1 MWLRHLQRAGTV
13 NELAVVDQH
22 VAGWQSLAADLY
34 QQGLT
39 VLVLNPDLDGISQ
52 VSQELTA
59 HPGFTAVQF
68 LSHGDADG
76 FQLGSSWIDQGDVE
90 SYQNLMR
97 SWRTELAPD
106 ADLLFYECDL
116 AAANPGQALLA
127 SIHTF
132 TGANIAASTHLVGSA
147 AMGGSWVL
155 DYQIGSIDAQSPLKQ
170 PPTNWSGVLA
180 ITANGTVASAI
191 TASGVTSLT
200 FTATVAAGTNT
211 YMVVEVADQNLG
223 AGVSSVTYDGTAL
236 TSIGTE
242 SGNEVVALYG
252 LKAPATGSYSVVVTF
267 EASTYAAARRD
278 DLQRSEPDH
287 TPADFTGVS
296 GNGKTSSIAATS
308 AVNDLE
314 LDVTYW
320 NSDPSGY
327 SAGGSQTQQWE
338 QSDSNLLGVSTTA
351 AGAASVTMSSTVST
365 SENYQQAAVALQP
378 AALTASTTTLS
389 PSTTT
394 PTYGTSVTFTATVTG
409 SGGTPTGTVTST
421 MAGPLLERELY
432 QVEAPHSQRAPS
444 TSVRIQLQQTTVETV
459 PSTRAHPRL
468 TLLRLA
474 LRR

>member
-1 MWLRHLQRAGTV
+1 M

-155 DYQIGSIDAQSPLKQ
+155 DYQIGSIDRAQ
-170 PPTNWSGVLA
+170 PP
-180 ITANGTVASAI
+180 
-191 TASGVTSLT
+191 
-200 FTATVAAGTNT
+200 
-211 YMVVEVADQNLG
+211 
-223 AGVSSVTYDGTAL
+223 
-236 TSIGTE
+236 
-242 SGNEVVALYG
+242 
-252 LKAPATGSYSVVVTF
+252 
-267 EASTYAAARRD
+267 
-278 DLQRSEPDH
+278 
-287 TPADFTGVS
+287 
-296 GNGKTSSIAATS
+296 
-308 AVNDLE
+308 
-314 LDVTYW
+314 
-320 NSDPSGY
+320 
-327 SAGGSQTQQWE
+327 QT
-338 QSDSNLLGVSTTA
+338 
-351 AGAASVTMSSTVST
+351 
-365 SENYQQAAVALQP
+365 
-378 AALTASTTTLS
+378 
-389 PSTTT
+389 
-394 PTYGTSVTFTATVTG
+394 
-409 SGGTPTGTVTST
+409 
-421 MAGPLLERELY
+421 
-432 QVEAPHSQRAPS
+432 APHEL
-444 TSVRIQLQQTTVETV
+444 VRRVGHYRQ
-459 PSTRAHPRL
+459 
-468 TLLRLA
+468 
-474 LRR
+474 